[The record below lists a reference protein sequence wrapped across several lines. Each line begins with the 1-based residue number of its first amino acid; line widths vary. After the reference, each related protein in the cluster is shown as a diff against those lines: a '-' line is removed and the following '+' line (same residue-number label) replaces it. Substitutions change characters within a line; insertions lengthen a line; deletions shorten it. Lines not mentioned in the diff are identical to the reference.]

1 LIRQSH
7 EAYFI
12 LITQS
17 QELPHNTSASTK
29 FISRAPILV
38 AFNATSVR
46 DAIVTCYACQVFSSF
61 APSLLDVSNLDV
73 MYLGIGAKTYQYS
86 MWLGPCP

>member
-1 LIRQSH
+1 MH
-7 EAYFI
+7 E
-12 LITQS
+12 S
-17 QELPHNTSASTK
+17 QELALNYHTSASTK

-73 MYLGIGAKTYQYS
+73 MYLGIGAKTFQYS

>member
-1 LIRQSH
+1 MLVR
-7 EAYFI
+7 
-12 LITQS
+12 
-17 QELPHNTSASTK
+17 LPNA
-29 FISRAPILV
+29 FLVRLFWLLYRA